1 LRRGEIDVAEVEI
14 YTTPF
19 CGFCARAKRLLNKK
33 GVAFIEYDLSTDPEK
48 RPEMLKR
55 SNGERKV
62 PQIFIDGR
70 HIGGCDELFE
80 LDFDEELDPMLGI
93 AVS

>member
-1 LRRGEIDVAEVEI
+1 MAEVEI

-19 CGFCARAKRLLNKK
+19 CGFCARAKRLFNKK
-33 GVAFIEYDLSTDPEK
+33 GIAFTEYDLSTDPGK
-48 RPEMLKR
+48 RPEMLER
-55 SNGERKV
+55 SDGERKV

-70 HIGGCDELFE
+70 HIGGCEELFE

-93 AVS
+93 GGRVGG